1 MTKITLINFFL
12 FLFAHTIGVYSSWE
26 EWWTYDGISGPDY
39 WGLLNPDWK
48 LCTRGRRQSPVN
60 IEPSVL
66 LYDAA
71 MGKVDVDEEKV
82 NGTLKN
88 TGHSVR
94 FRLDPDSPSV
104 MVNGGPL
111 SYKYRVH
118 EILLHYG
125 RTDDKGSEH
134 TISGHA
140 FPAELQI
147 LGYNNQLYDNMSE
160 AIPKTQGVVGL
171 AVMMQL
177 ANISSPDVRLLTS
190 NLEKILHKGESQN
203 ITHISV
209 RGLLPDTSQF
219 MTYEGSITM
228 PGCHETVTWIILN
241 KPVYI
246 TKAEIFLMRKLMQ
259 GDKANPKTI
268 LANNYRPPQ
277 PLYNRSVRTNVFN
290 HDIGDNKCFNSRKLF
305 YRGREPDRSVDSSS
319 SKIFEVKNHW
329 LRSVDGKIVSF
340 SQANMAENMEY
351 EPYET
356 EEP

>member
-140 FPAELQI
+140 FPAE
-147 LGYNNQLYDNMSE
+147 
-160 AIPKTQGVVGL
+160 
-171 AVMMQL
+171 L